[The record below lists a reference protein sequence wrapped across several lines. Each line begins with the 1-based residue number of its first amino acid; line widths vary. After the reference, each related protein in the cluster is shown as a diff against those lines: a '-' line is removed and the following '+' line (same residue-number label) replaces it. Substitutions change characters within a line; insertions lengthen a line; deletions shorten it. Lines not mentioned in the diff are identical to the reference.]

1 MASRMS
7 HSTPAMARR
16 IVVRWAPDPC
26 RSPGYT
32 APTSIPD
39 TPEQQR
45 DTALHRYPG
54 VISIDEAPPAEAL
67 KAIRIRAAPPAIAS
81 SQPPQCDQI
90 ASPQALSSLA
100 HRRQKLRNRRASF
113 HVATVEMG
121 EGRPVTTLMVPSEN
135 AGGWAESGAPNSPSP
150 LRKDGTSSCC
160 WTLPFHGQL
169 DC

>member
-1 MASRMS
+1 MDMRKASGPHRVTIADISGKGGMASRMS

-90 ASPQALSSLA
+90 ASPQALSSRKLLA
-100 HRRQKLRNRRASF
+100 TMRITH
-113 HVATVEMG
+113 
-121 EGRPVTTLMVPSEN
+121 
-135 AGGWAESGAPNSPSP
+135 
-150 LRKDGTSSCC
+150 
-160 WTLPFHGQL
+160 
-169 DC
+169 